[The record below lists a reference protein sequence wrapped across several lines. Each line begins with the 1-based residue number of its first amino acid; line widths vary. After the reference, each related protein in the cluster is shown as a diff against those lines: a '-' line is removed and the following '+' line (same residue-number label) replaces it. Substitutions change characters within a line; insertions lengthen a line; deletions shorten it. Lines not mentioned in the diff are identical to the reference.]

1 MHALSPIYFCTR
13 LPTAHLHKLGDGCVH
28 CPPFTLFICL
38 PTGRP
43 HKLGEGSVHCAHM
56 YFIISL
62 FKGKPHELGDGE
74 VHCPPSILSFVYQ
87 QITHIAGGWVHA
99 SYPIYFCMSCIP
111 TDNQHK
117 LGDAHVY
124 CPHLLFHLLF
134 IIIIYQQESQISW
147 GLGMCIIP
155 CLLPT

>member
-13 LPTAHLHKLGDGCVH
+13 LPTANLHKLGDGCVH

-43 HKLGEGSVHCAHM
+43 HKLGEGSVHCARM

-99 SYPIYFCMSCIP
+99 LYPIYFCMSCIP

-124 CPHLLFHLLF
+124 CPHLLFHLF
-134 IIIIYQQESQISW
+134 IIIYQQESQISW